1 VFSRV
6 EAIAYNLR
14 AWRGVGLDLRRL
26 DTGEF
31 LAHGLDDTPR
41 YEAAKEG
48 EYRDPSMI
56 LDEQAAQ
63 VLANS
68 LWDAGIRPEG
78 ARASVGQ
85 LAATQAHLEDM
96 RAMAFQGLKVQK
108 PGGGK

>member
-1 VFSRV
+1 MPDGD
-6 EAIAYNLR
+6 YNPPT
-14 AWRGVGLDLRRL
+14 AV
-26 DTGEF
+26 
-31 LAHGLDDTPR
+31 
-41 YEAAKEG
+41 
-48 EYRDPSMI
+48 